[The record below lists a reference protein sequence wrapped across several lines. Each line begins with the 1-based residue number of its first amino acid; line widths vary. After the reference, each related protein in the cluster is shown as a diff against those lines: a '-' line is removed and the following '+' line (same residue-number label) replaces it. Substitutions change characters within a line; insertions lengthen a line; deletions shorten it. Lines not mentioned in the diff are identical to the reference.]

1 MSRVVLDTNML
12 ASGAIAA
19 TGTLSRIID
28 AWHSGK
34 FSVIVSAP
42 ILEELERTFQKPY
55 FRRYLT
61 DKQSS
66 RFMMLLQRRATIS
79 PITVSVHGIATH
91 PEDDLIL
98 ATAVSV
104 KADYLVTGDTK
115 LQHLG
120 TYQAVAILSP
130 GRFIEI
136 LEPEVSYQLDVIT
149 PRLA

>member
-1 MSRVVLDTNML
+1 MSRVVLDANML

-19 TGTLSRIID
+19 TGTLSRIMD
-28 AWHSGK
+28 AWRSGK

-55 FRRYLT
+55 FRRHLT

-66 RFMMLLQRRATIS
+66 RFIMLLQRRATIS
-79 PITVSVHGIATH
+79 PIRVSVQGIATH

-98 ATAVSV
+98 ATAVSAKV
-104 KADYLVTGDTK
+104 DYLITGDTK

-120 TYQAVAILSP
+120 TYQAVTILSP
-130 GRFIEI
+130 RKF
-136 LEPEVSYQLDVIT
+136 LETLEDEV
-149 PRLA
+149 AEK